1 MIALSKA
8 RASFSS
14 SPWQRYDTPWFSPAI
29 PRKPLLT
36 PPCDGGHSTPGETGP
51 HLGQKLDVQQEVAMK
66 TSRIILFLAVVA
78 FALTLPLVV
87 AGQKAEPGVTVPKY
101 DPAAEATFKGTV
113 EEVRDRQCPMSGGMG
128 SHLIL
133 RLSPD
138 KTIEVHL
145 ASTKFVRT
153 YDLVF
158 NKGDAVTVVGTKVQF
173 EGVETIFA
181 REVTRG
187 SETFVFRDKEGKPIW

>member
-1 MIALSKA
+1 MKVSRVVILILTVVAMFLVI
-8 RASFSS
+8 
-14 SPWQRYDTPWFSPAI
+14 SPTAV
-29 PRKPLLT
+29 
-36 PPCDGGHSTPGETGP
+36 
-51 HLGQKLDVQQEVAMK
+51 GQK
-66 TSRIILFLAVVA
+66 S
-78 FALTLPLVV
+78 
-87 AGQKAEPGVTVPKY
+87 EPGVAVPKY

-113 EEVRDRQCPMSGGMG
+113 EEVKDRQCPMSGGMG

-133 RLSPD
+133 RLASG

-145 ASTKFVRT
+145 ATTKFVKT
-153 YDLVF
+153 YELVF

-187 SETFVFRDKEGKPIW
+187 ESTFVFRDKNGTPVW